1 MSYLKKTPM
10 KKTLLVLILVSMIPV
25 FNYAQKVF
33 NFPSSSNKI
42 IDITIDTKTWS
53 VDNTEG
59 IMTISPLSSAHSNNF
74 VCMIWAS
81 EDPSSET
88 AVDDI
93 AEQAS
98 TVVSTLLSDITWA
111 EEVTD
116 FENNGITFV
125 GTDGV
130 GYYVA
135 DDGSSTKMVTSIML
149 LIPSDQNNII
159 ALVFFSTEDTY
170 DVYEQSFLDMVLS
183 IK

>member
-1 MSYLKKTPM
+1 
-10 KKTLLVLILVSMIPV
+10 
-25 FNYAQKVF
+25 
-33 NFPSSSNKI
+33 
-42 IDITIDTKTWS
+42 
-53 VDNTEG
+53 
-59 IMTISPLSSAHSNNF
+59 
-74 VCMIWAS
+74 MIWAS